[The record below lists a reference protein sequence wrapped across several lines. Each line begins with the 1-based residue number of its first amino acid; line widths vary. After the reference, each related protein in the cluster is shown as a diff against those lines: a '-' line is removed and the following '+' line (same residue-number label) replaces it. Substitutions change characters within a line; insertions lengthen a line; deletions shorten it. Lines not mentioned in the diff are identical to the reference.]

1 MEHPFGWLS
10 LLPPAV
16 AILLAIVTQRV
27 VPSLLVGILVGGLV
41 LEHGSLLP
49 AVSNSLTIHLWPTLA
64 DWGKLRVF
72 AFTLLMGSMIGIVNR
87 CGGMRGLVNVVSV
100 WARNRREGQMVV
112 WALGLFVFFDDYANT
127 LLLGTTLRPLTDRL
141 RISRQK
147 LAYLVDST
155 AAPVAGLAVVSTW
168 VAVEIGYIQDGLDK
182 LPIDGQWNAFAI
194 FVQSIPYRFYVLW
207 ALLFIPIVAWL
218 GRDMGPMLHAERNSL
233 RSGPRATRDSIRN
246 DSHSHYSQISARW
259 YNAIVP
265 IGVTVGSIMYLLYS
279 TGRAQ
284 FPAGADPTIWKVL
297 GESNSY
303 SSLFWGALAGAVVAA
318 AMSALQ
324 RLLSLRQIVEAAAH
338 GARLMVPAL
347 IILWLASSLSSMAG
361 NKPSKAGEAISQD
374 TPSAAME
381 GLVRGPDQDD
391 PSRSLEA
398 ANPYPYSSY
407 RLYTGSYLGELL
419 EENLPV
425 WTLPTLVFLLSVV
438 VAFSTGTSFGTMG
451 IIMPLAIPLVH
462 SMLTSNGNQLPAADP
477 IFLAAISGV
486 LAGAIFG
493 DHCSPI
499 SDTTVLSSQ
508 ASGCDHVAHVRT
520 QLPYALLV
528 GAVSI
533 VCGTLPIGLGV
544 PVWVLLPLGPVLLA
558 VLLRVLGK
566 PVVDQ
571 PIHSSSSG

>member
-10 LLPPAV
+10 LIPPVV

-27 VPSLLVGILVGGLV
+27 VPSLLVGIFAGGFV

-49 AVSNSLTIHLWPTLA
+49 AVSNTLTIHLWPTLA
-64 DWGKLRVF
+64 DGSKLKVF

-87 CGGMRGLVNVVSV
+87 CGGMRGLVDVVSR
-100 WARNRREGQMVV
+100 WARSRRGGQIVV
-112 WALGLFVFFDDYANT
+112 WCLGLFVFFDDYANT
-127 LLLGTTLRPLTDRL
+127 LLLGTTLRPLADRL
-141 RISRQK
+141 RISREK

-155 AAPVAGLAVVSTW
+155 AAPVAGLALVSTW
-168 VAVEIGYIQDGLDK
+168 VAVEIGYIQEGLDK
-182 LPIDGQWNAFAI
+182 LPVEQQWNAFAI
-194 FVQSIPYRFYVLW
+194 FVQSVPYRFYVIW
-207 ALLFIPIVAWL
+207 ALLFVPIVAWL
-218 GRDMGPMLHAERNSL
+218 GLDMGPMLQAER
-233 RSGPRATRDSIRN
+233 RSVQGHLGTVQTEETVRIDPNLPNGQTP
-246 DSHSHYSQISARW
+246 ARW
-259 YNAIVP
+259 YNAVVP
-265 IGVTVGSIMYLLYS
+265 IAITVGAIMYLLYA

-284 FPAGADPTIWKVL
+284 FGADAHPSMWEVL

-303 SSLFWGALAGAVVAA
+303 SSLFWGALAGALVAA
-318 AMSALQ
+318 LLSSLQ
-324 RLLSLRQIVEAAAH
+324 RLLTIRQILEAAAS

-361 NKPSKAGEAISQD
+361 NRPSAAGQEAAEVLLTDSDANPTEAISAR
-374 TPSAAME
+374 PS
-381 GLVRGPDQDD
+381 D
-391 PSRSLEA
+391 
-398 ANPYPYSSY
+398 YPYSAY

-419 EENLPV
+419 EESLPV
-425 WTLPTLVFLLSVV
+425 WLLPTLVFLLSVV

-462 SMLTSNGNQLPAADP
+462 SMLSLSGAQIPPTHP
-477 IFLAAISGV
+477 IFLAAVSSV

-508 ASGCDHVAHVRT
+508 ASGCNHVAHVRT

-544 PVWVLLPLGPVLLA
+544 PVWLLLPLGPLLLA
-558 VLLRVLGK
+558 VSLRTLGK
-566 PVVDQ
+566 PVTD
-571 PIHSSSSG
+571 